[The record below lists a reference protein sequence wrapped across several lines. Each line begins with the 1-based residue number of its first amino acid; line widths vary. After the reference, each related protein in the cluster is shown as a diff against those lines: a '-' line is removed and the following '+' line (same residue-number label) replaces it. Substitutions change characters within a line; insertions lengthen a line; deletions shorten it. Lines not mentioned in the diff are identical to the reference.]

1 LRTFTPPSAARRP
14 TLAALGWLCVSTGII
29 ASSLPPVLPAV
40 MRDLGMTPP
49 VAGVALG
56 TWQAALALCSVP
68 LGVLLPRIGPR
79 RAVLAGALLA
89 AGSAVLRA
97 LAPNPAVLIAAVA
110 LGGVAWPLVVG
121 TAAAL
126 LSGYEGAGRRL
137 AAGVMF
143 SSINAGFALMLAI
156 GPLLERLPGG
166 WRTALLLAAAP
177 MLAGILPWLL
187 VSRRLRF
194 GRAVAAVPLRTVAGQ
209 AVSLLAT
216 IAVAAPLLVA
226 ITGLSIGHGLSSWL
240 PTLLRQEGAS
250 PSLAGDIAA
259 AFMTLGIF
267 SSLGV
272 SLAVRPAHRRWWL
285 CGVLVA
291 VAGALLL
298 LETGSIAGTAVAL
311 VVVGCAIGMFP
322 PLVLLAL
329 YESSAAREQGAATGG
344 LYYATMGFAGL
355 LGPAL
360 LGVFAGLTGAFAA
373 GLNALAVIAVVG
385 AVVAARLPESGAR
398 SSANPAAPAIYPEEA
413 VI

>member
-1 LRTFTPPSAARRP
+1 MGTSSPPSAPSRP
-14 TLAALGWLCVSTGII
+14 SLAALGWLCLSTGII

-40 MRDLGMTPP
+40 MRDLGMTSP

-56 TWQAALALCSVP
+56 AWQAALAVCSVP
-68 LGVLLPRIGPR
+68 LGVLLPRIGPG
-79 RAVLAGALLA
+79 RAVLIGALLA

-97 LAPNPAVLIAAVA
+97 LAPNAAVLIAAVA

-143 SSINAGFALMLAI
+143 SSTNAGFALMLAI

-166 WRTALLLAAAP
+166 WRTALLLASAP

-187 VSRRLRF
+187 VSRRLVF
-194 GRAVAAVPLRTVAGQ
+194 GQTAAALPLVTVTRQ

-216 IAVAAPLLVA
+216 MAVAAPLLVA
-226 ITGLSIGHGLSSWL
+226 IAGLSIGHGLAGWL

-250 PSLAGDIAA
+250 PTQAGEIAA
-259 AFMTLGIF
+259 GFMTLGIF
-267 SSLGV
+267 SSFAV
-272 SLAVRPAHRRWWL
+272 SLAARPAHRRWWL

-291 VAGALLL
+291 VGAALLL
-298 LETGSIAGTAVAL
+298 LETGSSAGTGLAL

-329 YESSAAREQGAATGG
+329 YENAGARAQGAAAGG

-355 LGPAL
+355 LGPVV
-360 LGVFAGLTGAFAA
+360 LGVFAGLTGGFGA
-373 GLNALAVIAVVG
+373 GLNALMVLAFVG
-385 AVVAARLPESGAR
+385 ALIAARLPEPEAVGTKRAR
-398 SSANPAAPAIYPEEA
+398 EATYPEEA
-413 VI
+413 VS